1 MNKKFSNYTKY
12 FWLIFFVFYLLLSN
26 IKAQIF
32 EGTYTGTFS
41 GSIIKEYD
49 GGKTKITTT
58 PKQITFIV
66 STKNGLQIDGE
77 IVGEWEYLGEMF
89 GKPSIEKKD
98 WSKPIMICRTDLA
111 DASSLQAP
119 SSLSKVKSLNFS
131 CQGHAY
137 LDVITLTGTISN
149 GVMSGKWKVSDIPNA
164 TGTFQ
169 ATNSNHSLI
178 PTKTDSSVRFSSVSG
193 QVEVWHENET
203 ENDSKIAKIDTVL
216 YEGDHIKTAE
226 DATFILSFVDMSTF
240 VMKPE
245 SEIILAKTNGS
256 ESKLKLVMGNI
267 IANVKKMIKD
277 GSMEV
282 DCDQAVAG
290 IKGTKFE
297 LWELGNN
304 LGTTL
309 KVEEGI
315 VEFRHKELGK
325 TMFVTSGQT
334 VSANTTGFIQG
345 QISPTSI
352 EKELFFNGN
361 DYGVANGGKS
371 PAFKL
376 SSAAKITFI
385 MTYHWNSGRGANAGT
400 ITLIGEDGKKYG
412 PWQVTVNNKVYW
424 EIRPNITLPAGS
436 YKVIDSDPTTWAQN
450 SGSSG
455 YGMVRIRGIEIK

>member
-12 FWLIFFVFYLLLSN
+12 FWLVFFICYFLLSN

-77 IVGEWEYLGEMF
+77 IVGEWEYLGEMY

-98 WSKPIMICRTDLA
+98 WSKPLMICRTDLA
-111 DASSLQAP
+111 DASA
-119 SSLSKVKSLNFS
+119 LSKVKSLNFS

-137 LDVITLTGTISN
+137 LDVITLTGTIRER
-149 GVMSGKWKVSDIPNA
+149 VISGKWQVRDITNA

-169 ATNSNHSLI
+169 AANSNHSPI
-178 PTKTDSSVRFSSVSG
+178 STKIGSGVRFGGVSG
-193 QVEVWHENET
+193 QVEVWHEDET

-226 DATFILSFVDMSTF
+226 DATCIISFADMSTF

-245 SEIILAKTNGS
+245 SEIILAKTNES
-256 ESKLKLVMGNI
+256 ESKLKLVFGNI
-267 IANVKKMIKD
+267 IANVKKIIKD

-297 LWELGNN
+297 LWELGQKI
-304 LGTTL
+304 GTTL
-309 KVEEGI
+309 RVEEGT
-315 VEFRHKELGK
+315 VEFRHK
-325 TMFVTSGQT
+325 TSGKIIMVSSGQI
-334 VSANTTGFIQG
+334 VSATPSGFVSG
-345 QISPTSI
+345 QINPTPI

-361 DYGVANGGKS
+361 DYGVANGGQI
-371 PAFKL
+371 PTFNL
-376 SSAAKITFI
+376 PSAANITFI
-385 MTYHWNSGRGANAGT
+385 MTYHWNSGRGAEAGT
-400 ITLIGEDGKKYG
+400 ITLVGENGKQYG

-424 EIRPNITLPAGS
+424 EVRPNITLPAGR